1 MAHRRS
7 SIKKIRIDKR
17 RRAVNVRVISELK
30 TAARKV
36 NHLILEKKA
45 VEAAQESRQLF
56 SKLDKAVKKG
66 ILHKNLA
73 SRRKSRISLK
83 INSLKPQSPKIK

>member
-7 SIKKIRIDKR
+7 SLKKIRVDKR
-17 RRAVNVRVISELK
+17 RRAVNVRILSELK

-36 NHLILEKKA
+36 TCLLVEKKA
-45 VEAAQESRQLF
+45 DEAAKESRRLF

-66 ILHKNLA
+66 VLHKNLA
-73 SRRKSRISLK
+73 SRQKSRISLK
-83 INSLKPQSPKIK
+83 INALTLQSPKIK